1 MGSGRKATVVASG
14 RGTDEAQ
21 PASVDAAPAPRRD
34 KKLRRE
40 NEGFR
45 II

>member
-1 MGSGRKATVVASG
+1 MGSGRKATVVTIG
-14 RGTDEAQ
+14 RGADEAQ
-21 PASVDAAPAPRRD
+21 PASVEAVPTPRRD

-40 NEGFR
+40 KEGFG